1 MSRRCISLKIGPNL
15 TWIKTAGCHLYDTAE
30 GPGIVLC
37 ANHDRSEEGAMRAFS
52 LQRSHRSLPNVFV
65 QSWRRWMMSWADQL
79 LETARL
85 GSDNLEYLTHDRKGA
100 GSDPCPVVGGHDDDL
115 LRRLMLA
122 LELDPYELALSDPAL
137 LRHLRRRCALCQS
150 REDCASDLARASA
163 GQACQGQ
170 DDWRDYCENALAL
183 EMLVALRSRSKAAL
197 NYQRP
202 PYIA

>member
-1 MSRRCISLKIGPNL
+1 
-15 TWIKTAGCHLYDTAE
+15 
-30 GPGIVLC
+30 
-37 ANHDRSEEGAMRAFS
+37 MRPFS
-52 LQRSHRSLPNVFV
+52 LQRRHRSLPNMFA
-65 QSWRRWMMSWADQL
+65 QSWRRWMARRADQL

-85 GSDNLEYLTHDRKGA
+85 GSDNLEYLTHDPKATDCGL
-100 GSDPCPVVGGHDDDL
+100 CPVTGGHADNL

-122 LELDPYELALSDPAL
+122 LDLDPYELALSDPAL

-163 GQACQGQ
+163 GHAWPGR

-183 EMLVALRSRSKAAL
+183 EMLLALRSRSKAAPTC
-197 NYQRP
+197 QC

>member
-1 MSRRCISLKIGPNL
+1 
-15 TWIKTAGCHLYDTAE
+15 
-30 GPGIVLC
+30 
-37 ANHDRSEEGAMRAFS
+37 MRAFS
-52 LQRSHRSLPNVFV
+52 PQRRHRSLPNVFV
-65 QSWRRWMMSWADQL
+65 QSWRRWMARRADQL

-85 GSDNLEYLTHDRKGA
+85 GSDNLEYLTDDLKA
-100 GSDPCPVVGGHDDDL
+100 ADSDLCTVAGGHGDDL

-122 LELDPYELALSDPAL
+122 LDLDPYELALSDPAL

-163 GQACQGQ
+163 GQAWQGR

-183 EMLVALRSRSKAAL
+183 EMLIALRSRSKAAPK
-197 NYQRP
+197 YQC

>member
-1 MSRRCISLKIGPNL
+1 
-15 TWIKTAGCHLYDTAE
+15 
-30 GPGIVLC
+30 
-37 ANHDRSEEGAMRAFS
+37 MRAFS
-52 LQRSHRSLPNVFV
+52 PQRRHRSLPNVFV
-65 QSWRRWMMSWADQL
+65 QSWRRWMTRRADQL

-85 GSDNLEYLTHDRKGA
+85 GSDNLEYLTDDLKA
-100 GSDPCPVVGGHDDDL
+100 ADSDLCTVAGGHGDDL

-122 LELDPYELALSDPAL
+122 LDLDPYELALSDPAL

-163 GQACQGQ
+163 GQAWQGR

-183 EMLVALRSRSKAAL
+183 EMLIALRSRSKAAPK
-197 NYQRP
+197 YQC